1 MSARNHPWRAEVAA
15 TLTLGWPLI
24 LTNLAQ
30 IAIGTTDTLMMGWL
44 GPGELAAGALGTNLF
59 FAFLIMGMGLALG
72 TAPLL
77 AQTLGRARHSVRE
90 CRRLTRQGLWLTA
103 VYCLPCWLLLWHAE
117 ELLLLMGQDAG
128 LAASA
133 GSYVHALQWSML
145 PALWVIVLR
154 SFLAANERPRAGMVV
169 TWAAVILH
177 VGSNWLLMFG
187 HWGLPRLG
195 VVGAGISSTLS
206 YSFMAVVLVGFL
218 YWERRFRRFNIL
230 GHWWRSDWPK
240 FRELV
245 RIGTP
250 MALAMGFEVT
260 GFNVAAFL
268 MGLISADALA
278 AHAVALQVASVTFMV
293 PLGVAHAVTVRV
305 GLAAGAGDTA
315 GVTRAGWTAL
325 GLGIGFMA
333 CTALALLT
341 VPQAIV
347 HLFLDPA
354 RPENLAAI
362 DLAVGFLAIAGMFQ
376 LVDGAQVVG
385 AGALRGLKDTKV
397 PMAFAG
403 LGYWLIGIPLGAILA
418 FRTSLSGVGI
428 WIALAVGLGVVAALM
443 VIRWSLRGRLGLV
456 NGRRESGVTPRS
468 P

>member
-1 MSARNHPWRAEVAA
+1 
-15 TLTLGWPLI
+15 
-24 LTNLAQ
+24 
-30 IAIGTTDTLMMGWL
+30 
-44 GPGELAAGALGTNLF
+44 
-59 FAFLIMGMGLALG
+59 
-72 TAPLL
+72 
-77 AQTLGRARHSVRE
+77 
-90 CRRLTRQGLWLTA
+90 LWLTA
-103 VYCLPCWLLLWHAE
+103 AYCLPCWLLLWHAE
-117 ELLLLMGQDAG
+117 ELLLLMGQDPG

-133 GSYVHALQWSML
+133 GRYVHALQWSML

-218 YWERRFRRFNIL
+218 YWDRRFRRFHIL

-325 GLGIGFMA
+325 GLGVGFMA

-403 LGYWLIGIPLGAILA
+403 LGYWLIGIPLGAFLA

-456 NGRRESGVTPRS
+456 TPRS